1 MMADFLRVL
10 MAEDDEGHATL
21 VRRNLKRGGLASD
34 PVHLRDGQELLDYV
48 YHRGP
53 WIDRPTHGAL
63 AMILDL
69 NMPRIGGI
77 DVLARLKGDEGL
89 ARIPVFVL
97 TTTDNPVELDRC
109 YSLGAAA
116 CLVKPVDYGAFG
128 EMIQRLAEFLMTAH
142 LPGELPS
149 LADGSWQPNRG

>member
-1 MMADFLRVL
+1 MTSPFQVL

-21 VRRNLKRGGLASD
+21 VRRGLRRAGLPVD

-48 YHRGP
+48 FHRGP
-53 WIDRPTHGAL
+53 WSGRLPHPSL

-69 NMPRIGGI
+69 NMPRLGGT
-77 DVLARLKGDEGL
+77 DVLERLKRDEEV

-97 TTTDNPVELDRC
+97 TTSDNPIEIDRC
-109 YSLGAAA
+109 YALGAAA

-128 EMIQRLAEFLMTAH
+128 EMIQRLGEFLMKARF
-142 LPGELPS
+142 PGERPSMLPI
-149 LADGSWQPNRG
+149 DGR